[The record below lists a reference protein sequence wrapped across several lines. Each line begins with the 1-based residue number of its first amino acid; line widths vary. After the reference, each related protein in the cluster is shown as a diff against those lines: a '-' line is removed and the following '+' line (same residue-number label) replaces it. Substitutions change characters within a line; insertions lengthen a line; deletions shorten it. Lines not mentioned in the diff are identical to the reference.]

1 MEVILR
7 TDIEKLGQL
16 GQVVK
21 VKPGYGRNYLLP
33 QGLAMLATPGNKK
46 RFEQERNK
54 LQAKLDAVRFA
65 AQGLAEK
72 INAVSLRVPVRVGEG
87 DKLYGSVTSAQI
99 VELLASEHGIDLD
112 KKKLHMEDSLRALG
126 EYSLEVRL
134 QQDVKAHVQVTVV
147 RHDAG
152 PETEAEADATQAQT
166 KDAESTL
173 EAAPEEQGD

>member
-7 TDIEKLGQL
+7 TDIENLGRLGQMA
-16 GQVVK
+16 K

-33 QGLAMLATPGNKK
+33 QGLAMMATPGNKK
-46 RFEQERNK
+46 RFEQERKK
-54 LQAKLDAVRFA
+54 LQGKLDYVRFA
-65 AQGLAEK
+65 AQELADK

-99 VELLASEHGIDLD
+99 AELLLKEHGIDLD
-112 KKKLHMEDSLRALG
+112 KKKLRMDESLRALG

-134 QQDVKAHVQVTVV
+134 HQDVKAHVQVAIV

-152 PETEAEADATQAQT
+152 PDVQAVEVQSEPQT
-166 KDAESTL
+166 A
-173 EAAPEEQGD
+173 EQGA